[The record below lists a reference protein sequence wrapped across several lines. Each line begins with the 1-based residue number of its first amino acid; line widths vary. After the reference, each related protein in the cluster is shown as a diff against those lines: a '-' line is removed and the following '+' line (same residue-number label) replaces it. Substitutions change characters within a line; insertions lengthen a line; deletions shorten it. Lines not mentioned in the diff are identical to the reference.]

1 MSVVLQIADAIVA
14 ELASAPDGTFNLAFT
29 PERAV
34 LPSYQLLQMSDLRVT
49 VVPRSVELTNASR
62 TLAQHEVEI
71 DIGIQKRVG
80 KDVDSDVEPLL
91 DLVEKIGDYL
101 RRRPLQ
107 QASFAAWV
115 RATNE
120 PVYASDHLSEQRL
133 FTSVLTVVYR
143 VLR

>member
-1 MSVVLQIADAIVA
+1 MRPTAR
-14 ELASAPDGTFNLAFT
+14 SAWRFT
-29 PERAV
+29 PQRAV
-34 LPSYQLLQMSDLRVT
+34 LPTYQLLQLSDLRVT

-62 TLAQHEVEI
+62 TLAQHEVEV
-71 DIGIQKRVG
+71 DIGVQKRVG
-80 KDVDSDVEPLL
+80 KDIDRDVEPLL

-115 RATNE
+115 GATNE
-120 PVYASDHLSEQRL
+120 PVYASDHLAESRL
-133 FTSVLTVVYR
+133 FTSVLTVTYR